1 MQYQEATTVAN
12 FFVDCWVSGFGCPVI
27 LHSDKGTNF
36 TSNLFK
42 YMCKELGI
50 DRNSTTAFH
59 HQGNAMIERAN
70 QTIEESLTKYVG
82 EHHNTWCKYTQLIM
96 MAYRSSDHTVT
107 KYSPYYLLFGAS
119 CALPID
125 CMYESLQ
132 SQVFATPSDCVG
144 NLKKELQLCHKLVR
158 LKMEVEQERQK
169 TYYDRKLFGPKYQTG
184 DLVSLFNPTVISGQ
198 TKKFKSY
205 CHTVKL
211 TSDTD
216 STFGKIF
223 AFCIVMGSIKSNQIE
238 ITAFN
243 LKI

>member
-1 MQYQEATTVAN
+1 MGPLPESDGFKHILLTGDQFSIWYEAVPMQYQEQGY
-12 FFVDCWVSGFGCPVI
+12 SGY
-27 LHSDKGTNF
+27 NF

-50 DRNSTTAFH
+50 DRNSTTAYH

-70 QTIEESLTKYVG
+70 QTIEESLTNNVG
-82 EHHNTWCKYTQLIM
+82 EHHNTWCKYPQLIM

-125 CMYESLQ
+125 CMYEPLQ

-158 LKMEVEQERQK
+158 LNMEVEQERQK
-169 TYYDRKLFGPKYQTG
+169 T
-184 DLVSLFNPTVISGQ
+184 
-198 TKKFKSY
+198 
-205 CHTVKL
+205 
-211 TSDTD
+211 
-216 STFGKIF
+216 
-223 AFCIVMGSIKSNQIE
+223 
-238 ITAFN
+238 
-243 LKI
+243 